1 MAAILESIP
10 ISDRVE
16 ILKCYRNLLR
26 ASSSILTWKDIK
38 QIREAIELSMQK
50 TGFERHPSGKLVL
63 VHSLE
68 VARVTVEDLCIAVR
82 TRKEFRDYHRGNRK
96 EVWQG

>member
-38 QIREAIELSMQK
+38 HIREAIELSMQK

-68 VARVTVEDLCIAVR
+68 VARVTVEEMGLGKTSLISALLYELKIGRAHV
-82 TRKEFRDYHRGNRK
+82 
-96 EVWQG
+96 